1 MNFKVFF
8 IIMGII
14 GILFIV
20 GSYLL
25 RKKLQVS
32 TSNKMSKRAKRFEY
46 IGVAIL
52 FVGYLVTV
60 IKFSMGDE
68 NLNIAIIIFP
78 FICLVS
84 LFRAVMQWKYNREAK
99 LWAMELFEATMFII
113 LCIVMVLVAETLLGL

>member
-1 MNFKVFF
+1 MKEFSI

-14 GILFIV
+14 VILFIV

-60 IKFSMGDE
+60 IKFSMGE
-68 NLNIAIIIFP
+68 GNRSIAIIIIP

-99 LWAMELFEATMFII
+99 LWAMELYEAMTFII
-113 LCIVMVLVAETLLGL
+113 LFIVVLLVAGPLLGI